1 MVERAKDQLKCL
13 IIGADSQ
20 LGIALENNFSAAGVS
35 HTSLNHS
42 QLEITNKKS
51 IMEIFTDERP
61 DVVINAA
68 AWTDVDKA
76 EAFEK
81 EARNVNA
88 VGPQLIAQA
97 AAIHKS
103 TLIQISTDYV
113 FSGKS
118 KDPWAEVS
126 ETYPSTAYGR
136 TKAEGEKLVLATWA
150 EKTLIVRTA
159 WLYSPWKKNFVKTI
173 LKKAMNDSGD
183 IQVVDDQIGQPTS
196 AQDLAIRIQLMLN
209 GDLHPGIYHGTNS
222 GSTSW
227 FDLAMHLF
235 EYCGEDLNRVKR
247 VSSIELNQIANRP
260 MYSVLGHNNW
270 KNIGLAPMRPWQEA
284 IDDAL
289 PSILSSM
296 KENGEILGN

>member
-1 MVERAKDQLKCL
+1 
-13 IIGADSQ
+13 
-20 LGIALENNFSAAGVS
+20 LEAFSYV
-35 HTSLNHS
+35 
-42 QLEITNKKS
+42 
-51 IMEIFTDERP
+51 RP
-61 DVVINAA
+61 DVVVNAA

-76 EAFEK
+76 EAFEQ
-81 EARNVNA
+81 EARTVNA
-88 VGPQLIAQA
+88 IGPQLIAQA
-97 AAIHKS
+97 AAKYNS

-118 KDPWAEVS
+118 KYPWD
-126 ETYPSTAYGR
+126 ETSKTHPSTAYGR

-150 EKTLIVRTA
+150 EKTLILRTA

-173 LKKAMNDSGD
+173 LKKAINDSGD

-196 AQDLAIRIQLMLN
+196 AQDLAVRIQLMLN
-209 GDLHPGIYHGTNS
+209 GDLHPGIYHATNS

-227 FDLAMHLF
+227 FDLAMYLF
-235 EYCGEDLNRVKR
+235 EYCDADLDRVKR
-247 VSSIELNQIANRP
+247 VSSLELNQIANRP
-260 MYSVLGHNNW
+260 LYSVLGHNNW
-270 KNIGLAPMRPWQEA
+270 KNIELAPMRPWHEA